1 MKYQAQHTAVEH
13 GLLDIS
19 DLVADNIHRLE
30 YNQQQDI
37 KSRVEL
43 IRLLLNRKLP
53 LKAKQQ
59 LKYLDV
65 YIADCLYGGQHIYVD
80 SNYNFN

>member
-13 GLLDIS
+13 GLLDIA
-19 DLVADNIHRLE
+19 DLVVDNNHRLE
-30 YNQQQDI
+30 YNQKQDI
-37 KSRVEL
+37 QHRVEL
-43 IRLLLNRKLP
+43 IRLLLKRGLP

-80 SNYNFN
+80 RDDYFV

>member
-1 MKYQAQHTAVEH
+1 MKYQAQHNAVEH
-13 GLLDIS
+13 GLLDIA
-19 DLVADNIHRLE
+19 DLVVDNNHRLE
-30 YNQQQDI
+30 YNQKQDI
-37 KSRVEL
+37 QHRVEL
-43 IRLLLNRKLP
+43 IRLLLKRNLP

-80 SNYNFN
+80 RDDYFV

>member
-1 MKYQAQHTAVEH
+1 MKYKAEYDAVEY
-13 GLLDIS
+13 GLLDIA
-19 DLVADNIHRLE
+19 DLVVDNSHRLE
-30 YNQQQDI
+30 YNQKQDI
-37 KSRVEL
+37 QHRVEL
-43 IRLLLNRKLP
+43 IRLLLKRGLP

-80 SNYNFN
+80 RDDYFV

>member
-1 MKYQAQHTAVEH
+1 MKYKAEHDAVEN
-13 GLLDIS
+13 GLLDIA
-19 DLVADNIHRLE
+19 DLVEDNNHRLE
-30 YNQQQDI
+30 YNQKQDI
-37 KSRVEL
+37 LHKVSL
-43 IRLLLNRKLP
+43 IKLLLKRGFP

-80 SNYNFN
+80 RDDYFV

>member
-1 MKYQAQHTAVEH
+1 MKYQGQHTAVEP
-13 GLLDIS
+13 GSLDIS
-19 DLVADNIHRLE
+19 DLVAENIHRLE

-43 IRLLLNRKLP
+43 IRLLLKRNLP

>member
-1 MKYQAQHTAVEH
+1 MKYQAQHNAVEH
-13 GLLDIS
+13 GLLDIA
-19 DLVADNIHRLE
+19 DLVVDNNHRLE
-30 YNQQQDI
+30 YNQKQDI
-37 KSRVEL
+37 QHRVEL
-43 IRLLLNRKLP
+43 IRLLLKRGLP

-80 SNYNFN
+80 RDDYFV

>member
-19 DLVADNIHRLE
+19 DLVAENIHRLE

-37 KSRVEL
+37 KSRIEL
-43 IRLLLNRKLP
+43 IRLLLKRNLP
-53 LKAKQQ
+53 QKAKHQ

-80 SNYNFN
+80 SDYNFN

>member
-1 MKYQAQHTAVEH
+1 MKYQAQHNAVEY

-37 KSRVEL
+37 KAKVEL
-43 IRLLLNRKLP
+43 IRLLL
-53 LKAKQQ
+53 
-59 LKYLDV
+59 
-65 YIADCLYGGQHIYVD
+65 
-80 SNYNFN
+80 

>member
-1 MKYQAQHTAVEH
+1 MKYQAQHNAVEY
-13 GLLDIS
+13 GLLDIA
-19 DLVADNIHRLE
+19 DLVVDNSHRLE
-30 YNQQQDI
+30 YNQKQDI
-37 KSRVEL
+37 QHRVEL
-43 IRLLLNRKLP
+43 IRLLLKRGLP

-80 SNYNFN
+80 RDDYFV